1 MDLPSLYRLIDLQ
14 PEMADRLARV
24 GGALDME
31 RLEPCLAQLLERDA
45 AARGYEGLR
54 TLLGEDAGGLGMLY
68 CQLECARRAWERY
81 RERGIGPAVYRDTMR
96 CFPRFLAEC
105 RERNGR
111 MFFDRGWWT
120 YRQTSMRLFRL
131 GTLEYELQER
141 DGERSVAVHIPSDAD
156 LSPAAVDGSLDRA
169 DRFFRAQAP
178 AYGEGGYSCHSW
190 LLSPALTPL
199 LSGDS
204 RILAFQRRF
213 RIVRED
219 PGDREYIQWL
229 FRVPEGTAAEAF
241 PEGTS
246 LQRGVKALVL
256 GGGAVGSALG
266 VMDRGR
272 IWKGEGV

>member
-45 AARGYEGLR
+45 AARGYEALR

-96 CFPRFLAEC
+96 CFPSFLAEC

-120 YRQTSMRLFRL
+120 YRQTSM
-131 GTLEYELQER
+131 G
-141 DGERSVAVHIPSDAD
+141 
-156 LSPAAVDGSLDRA
+156 
-169 DRFFRAQAP
+169 
-178 AYGEGGYSCHSW
+178 
-190 LLSPALTPL
+190 
-199 LSGDS
+199 
-204 RILAFQRRF
+204 
-213 RIVRED
+213 
-219 PGDREYIQWL
+219 L

-266 VMDRGR
+266 VMDR
-272 IWKGEGV
+272 

>member
-45 AARGYEGLR
+45 AARGYEALR

-120 YRQTSMRLFRL
+120 YRQTSMGLFRL

-141 DGERSVAVHIPSDAD
+141 DGQRSAAVHIPSEAN
-156 LSPAAVDGSLDRA
+156 LSSTVVGGSQVRA
-169 DRFFRAQAP
+169 DWSLRAQA
-178 AYGEGGYSCHSW
+178 AANRRGG
-190 LLSPALTPL
+190 
-199 LSGDS
+199 
-204 RILAFQRRF
+204 
-213 RIVRED
+213 V
-219 PGDREYIQWL
+219 
-229 FRVPEGTAAEAF
+229 
-241 PEGTS
+241 
-246 LQRGVKALVL
+246 
-256 GGGAVGSALG
+256 
-266 VMDRGR
+266 
-272 IWKGEGV
+272 